1 MLPTWAIVTI
11 VAVIFLFVIG
21 NILMVK
27 ESANMK
33 MPDLLGKQKQADQ
46 EAQDKSNQDES
57 KNSDS
62 FK

>member
-1 MLPTWAIVTI
+1 MLPTWAIITI

-33 MPDLLGKQKQADQ
+33 MPDLLGKQKQANQ
-46 EAQDKSNQDES
+46 EAQDKLKQENE
-57 KNSDS
+57 KSD
-62 FK
+62 

>member
-11 VAVIFLFVIG
+11 IAVVFLFIIG

-27 ESANMK
+27 ETAKMK

-46 EAQDKSNQDES
+46 EAQDKSDQEES
-57 KNSDS
+57 KNGDS

>member
-1 MLPTWAIVTI
+1 MLPTWAIITI

-46 EAQDKSNQDES
+46 EAPDKLKQENE
-57 KNSDS
+57 KND
-62 FK
+62 

>member
-1 MLPTWAIVTI
+1 MLPTWAIITI
-11 VAVIFLFVIG
+11 VAVIFLFIIG

-46 EAQDKSNQDES
+46 EAQDKLKQENN
-57 KNSDS
+57 KSD
-62 FK
+62 

>member
-1 MLPTWAIVTI
+1 MLPTWAIITI

-33 MPDLLGKQKQADQ
+33 MPDLLGKQKQANQ
-46 EAQDKSNQDES
+46 EDQDKLKQENH
-57 KNSDS
+57 KND
-62 FK
+62 

>member
-1 MLPTWAIVTI
+1 MLPTWAIITI

-33 MPDLLGKQKQADQ
+33 MPDLLGKQKQANQ
-46 EAQDKSNQDES
+46 EAQDKLKQENH
-57 KNSDS
+57 KND
-62 FK
+62 

>member
-1 MLPTWAIVTI
+1 MLPTWAIITI

-46 EAQDKSNQDES
+46 EAKNKLKHNNDE
-57 KNSDS
+57 KE
-62 FK
+62 

>member
-11 VAVIFLFVIG
+11 IAVVFLFIIG

-27 ESANMK
+27 ETAKMK

-46 EAQDKSNQDES
+46 EAQAKLKQNETKQND
-57 KNSDS
+57 
-62 FK
+62 

>member
-1 MLPTWAIVTI
+1 MLPTWAIITI

-46 EAQDKSNQDES
+46 EAQDKLKQENE
-57 KNSDS
+57 KND
-62 FK
+62 

>member
-11 VAVIFLFVIG
+11 IAVVFLFIIG

-27 ESANMK
+27 ETAKMK

-46 EAQDKSNQDES
+46 EAQEKLKQNETKQND
-57 KNSDS
+57 
-62 FK
+62 